1 MHIFSRC
8 VGVGIVI
15 IRTDFY
21 SRPMGSW
28 SADLCKLDAV
38 QRRGERE
45 EKRRQKEL
53 ERRLKEQAKLSALEQ
68 ARLEVEAHENELE
81 VLLSVHKERSAAVDW
96 WALASGLSPHDPARV
111 ARHELAAL
119 GKRTGVEEA
128 REVDEREYETARATY
143 KSEFAQWEKMQSLAR
158 RVLAGEGRAYTEA
171 VSESP
176 AFTEISNLGSS
187 IHLTV
192 HDAKV
197 VECELKV
204 NGRNV
209 IPADAKSLTAA
220 GKLVVKTM
228 PKARFHEIYQDY
240 VCGCVLR
247 LAREM
252 FALLPVDTVILTATV
267 DGIDSRT
274 GHTAELPV
282 LSVAATRLK
291 IERLDFDHLDPSD
304 ALENFQHRGDLMT
317 SRKSG
322 EFVPIIP
329 LCLADIASPPA
340 EMMDLTL
347 LVARVKQ
354 FRAELVGMLKPAMPE
369 MAAEMNSSDSTP

>member
-1 MHIFSRC
+1 
-8 VGVGIVI
+8 
-15 IRTDFY
+15 
-21 SRPMGSW
+21 MGSW
-28 SADLCKLDAV
+28 SADLRKLDAA

-45 EKRRQKEL
+45 SKRHQKEL

-68 ARLEVEAHENELE
+68 ARLQVEAHENELE

-96 WALASGLSPHDPARV
+96 RALASGLLPHDPARL

-119 GKRTGVEEA
+119 GKQSGVEEA
-128 REVDEREYETARATY
+128 REIDEGEYQTAHTRY
-143 KSEFAQWEKMQSLAR
+143 EREFAQWAKMQSLAR

-171 VSESP
+171 VSESS

-187 IHLTV
+187 IHMTV

-197 VECELKV
+197 IECELKV
-204 NGRNV
+204 NGRDV

-220 GKLVVKTM
+220 GKLVIQAM

-267 DGIDSRT
+267 GGIDSRT
-274 GHTAELPV
+274 GHNAELPV
-282 LSVAATRLK
+282 LSLVAARPE

-304 ALENFQHRGDLMT
+304 ALENFQHRGDVMT

-329 LCLADIASPPA
+329 LSLADIAPPPP
-340 EMMDLTL
+340 ETMDFTL
-347 LVARVKQ
+347 LMARVKQ
-354 FRAELVGMLKPAMPE
+354 FRAELGAMLKPVIPE
-369 MAAEMNSSDSTP
+369 MTAVIEPSDSTS